1 MRRYSMSETDVQKR
15 KHYLIKELH
24 RMEIYQTSDGR
35 QLNSLT
41 LSDLEWEHITARCE
55 AARHASY

>member
-1 MRRYSMSETDVQKR
+1 MSETDVQKR